1 LKGGNFLKE
10 ASSRSPGGATVLPS
24 PDRPPRLGRGN
35 PWVASILGID
45 GPRPARLALGAMP
58 QGEPLPRNGDWPRC
72 GASAAVF
79 RGEAVLL
86 IVRAKGALK
95 GLWSLPGGHIE
106 PGETA
111 RAAAQREVLEE
122 TGVEADIDA
131 LVDVHDVILRSA
143 EGALSAHYLIAVFC
157 GRWRRGE
164 PNAGSDAFLARFVP
178 LGDVEGLELTD
189 GAAPLIRRAWALVK
203 MSSS

>member
-1 LKGGNFLKE
+1 M
-10 ASSRSPGGATVLPS
+10 SQ
-24 PDRPPRLGRGN
+24 D
-35 PWVASILGID
+35 
-45 GPRPARLALGAMP
+45 
-58 QGEPLPRNGDWPRC
+58 EPLRRNGAWPRC
-72 GASAAVF
+72 GASAAIF

-122 TGVEADIDA
+122 TAVDADIDA
-131 LVDVHDVILRSA
+131 LVDVHDVILRNA

-164 PNAGSDAFLARFVP
+164 PNAGSDASLARFVP
-178 LGDVEGLELTD
+178 MGDVEGLPLTD
-189 GAAPLIRRAWALVK
+189 GAAALIRRAWAQ
-203 MSSS
+203 MRRPSS

>member
-1 LKGGNFLKE
+1 M
-10 ASSRSPGGATVLPS
+10 SQ
-24 PDRPPRLGRGN
+24 D
-35 PWVASILGID
+35 
-45 GPRPARLALGAMP
+45 
-58 QGEPLPRNGDWPRC
+58 EPLRRNGAWPRC
-72 GASAAVF
+72 GASAAIF

-122 TGVEADIDA
+122 TAVDADIDA
-131 LVDVHDVILRSA
+131 LVDVHDVILRNA

-164 PNAGSDAFLARFVP
+164 PNAGSDASLARFVP
-178 LGDVEGLELTD
+178 MGDVEGLPLTD
-189 GAAPLIRRAWALVK
+189 GAAALIHRAWAQLRLP
-203 MSSS
+203 SP

>member
-1 LKGGNFLKE
+1 M
-10 ASSRSPGGATVLPS
+10 SQ
-24 PDRPPRLGRGN
+24 D
-35 PWVASILGID
+35 
-45 GPRPARLALGAMP
+45 
-58 QGEPLPRNGDWPRC
+58 EPLRRNGAWPRC
-72 GASAAVF
+72 GASAAIF

-122 TGVEADIDA
+122 TAVDADIDA
-131 LVDVHDVILRSA
+131 LVDVHDVILRNA

-164 PNAGSDAFLARFVP
+164 PNAGSDASLARFVP
-178 LGDVEGLELTD
+178 LGDVEGLPLTD
-189 GAAPLIRRAWALVK
+189 GAAALIRRAWAQ
-203 MSSS
+203 MRRPSS

>member
-1 LKGGNFLKE
+1 M
-10 ASSRSPGGATVLPS
+10 SQ
-24 PDRPPRLGRGN
+24 D
-35 PWVASILGID
+35 
-45 GPRPARLALGAMP
+45 
-58 QGEPLPRNGDWPRC
+58 EPLRRNGAWPRC
-72 GASAAVF
+72 GASAAIF

-122 TGVEADIDA
+122 TAVDADIDA
-131 LVDVHDVILRSA
+131 LVDVHDVILRNA

-164 PNAGSDAFLARFVP
+164 PNAGSDASLARFVP
-178 LGDVEGLELTD
+178 LGDVEGLPLTD
-189 GAAPLIRRAWALVK
+189 GAAALIRRAWAQLRLP
-203 MSSS
+203 SP

>member
-1 LKGGNFLKE
+1 M
-10 ASSRSPGGATVLPS
+10 SQ
-24 PDRPPRLGRGN
+24 D
-35 PWVASILGID
+35 
-45 GPRPARLALGAMP
+45 
-58 QGEPLPRNGDWPRC
+58 EPLRRNGAWPRC
-72 GASAAVF
+72 GASAAIF

-122 TGVEADIDA
+122 TGVEVEIDA
-131 LVDVHDVILRSA
+131 LVDVHDVILRNA

-164 PNAGSDAFLARFVP
+164 PNASSDASVARFVP
-178 LGDVEGLELTD
+178 LGDVEGLALTD
-189 GAAPLIRRAWALVK
+189 GAAALIRRAWAQTWAQRGTP
-203 MSSS
+203 SS

>member
-1 LKGGNFLKE
+1 MSQ
-10 ASSRSPGGATVLPS
+10 A
-24 PDRPPRLGRGN
+24 
-35 PWVASILGID
+35 
-45 GPRPARLALGAMP
+45 
-58 QGEPLPRNGDWPRC
+58 EPLHRNTTWPRC

-111 RAAAQREVLEE
+111 RAAARREVLEE
-122 TGVEADIDA
+122 TGVVAGIDA
-131 LVDVHDVILRSA
+131 LVDVHDVILRDA

-157 GRWRRGE
+157 GRWQRGE
-164 PNAGSDAFLARFVP
+164 PNASSDACLARFVP
-178 LGDVEGLELTD
+178 LGDVARLDLTS
-189 GAAPLIRRAWALVK
+189 GAAALIHRAWAQVQ
-203 MSSS
+203 MPSS

>member
-1 LKGGNFLKE
+1 MNPS
-10 ASSRSPGGATVLPS
+10 AATV
-24 PDRPPRLGRGN
+24 
-35 PWVASILGID
+35 
-45 GPRPARLALGAMP
+45 
-58 QGEPLPRNGDWPRC
+58 PRC
-72 GASAAVF
+72 GASAAIF

-122 TGVEADIDA
+122 TAVDADIDA
-131 LVDVHDVILRSA
+131 LVDVHDVILRNG

-164 PNAGSDAFLARFVP
+164 PNAGSDASLARFVP
-178 LGDVEGLELTD
+178 MGDVEGLPLTD
-189 GAAPLIRRAWALVK
+189 GAAALIRRAWAQ
-203 MSSS
+203 MRRPSS

>member
-1 LKGGNFLKE
+1 M
-10 ASSRSPGGATVLPS
+10 SQ
-24 PDRPPRLGRGN
+24 D
-35 PWVASILGID
+35 
-45 GPRPARLALGAMP
+45 
-58 QGEPLPRNGDWPRC
+58 EPLRRNGAWPRC
-72 GASAAVF
+72 GASAAIF

-122 TGVEADIDA
+122 TAVDADIDA
-131 LVDVHDVILRSA
+131 LVDVHDVILRNGA
-143 EGALSAHYLIAVFC
+143 GALSAHYLIAVLC

-164 PNAGSDAFLARFVP
+164 PNAGSDASLARFVP
-178 LGDVEGLELTD
+178 MGDVEGLPLTD
-189 GAAPLIRRAWALVK
+189 GAAALIRRAWAQ
-203 MSSS
+203 MRRPSS

>member
-1 LKGGNFLKE
+1 MSADN
-10 ASSRSPGGATVLPS
+10 
-24 PDRPPRLGRGN
+24 
-35 PWVASILGID
+35 
-45 GPRPARLALGAMP
+45 
-58 QGEPLPRNGDWPRC
+58 QPLLRNAAWPRC

-122 TGVEADIDA
+122 TGVQADIDA
-131 LVDVHDVILRSA
+131 LVDVHDVILRAA
-143 EGALSAHYLIAVFC
+143 EGALRAHYVITVFC
-157 GRWRRGE
+157 GRWRSGE
-164 PNAGSDAFLARFVP
+164 PNASSDASLARFVP
-178 LGDVEGLELTD
+178 FGEVEGLQLTD
-189 GAAPLIRRAWALVK
+189 GAAPLIQRAWAQVQ
-203 MSSS
+203 MPRS

>member
-1 LKGGNFLKE
+1 M
-10 ASSRSPGGATVLPS
+10 SQ
-24 PDRPPRLGRGN
+24 D
-35 PWVASILGID
+35 
-45 GPRPARLALGAMP
+45 
-58 QGEPLPRNGDWPRC
+58 EPLRRNGAWPRC
-72 GASAAVF
+72 GASAAIF

-122 TGVEADIDA
+122 TAVDADIDA
-131 LVDVHDVILRSA
+131 LVDVHDVILRNG

-164 PNAGSDAFLARFVP
+164 PNAGSDASRARFVP
-178 LGDVEGLELTD
+178 LGDVEGLPLTD
-189 GAAPLIRRAWALVK
+189 GAAALIRRAWAQ
-203 MSSS
+203 MRRPSS

>member
-1 LKGGNFLKE
+1 M
-10 ASSRSPGGATVLPS
+10 SQ
-24 PDRPPRLGRGN
+24 D
-35 PWVASILGID
+35 
-45 GPRPARLALGAMP
+45 
-58 QGEPLPRNGDWPRC
+58 EPLRRNGAWPRC
-72 GASAAVF
+72 GASAAIF

-111 RAAAQREVLEE
+111 RAAARREVLEE
-122 TGVEADIDA
+122 TAVDADIDA
-131 LVDVHDVILRSA
+131 LVDVHDVILRNA

-164 PNAGSDAFLARFVP
+164 PNAGSDASLARFVP
-178 LGDVEGLELTD
+178 LGDVEGLPLTD
-189 GAAPLIRRAWALVK
+189 GAAALIHRAWAQLRLP
-203 MSSS
+203 SP

>member
-1 LKGGNFLKE
+1 MS
-10 ASSRSPGGATVLPS
+10 A
-24 PDRPPRLGRGN
+24 
-35 PWVASILGID
+35 
-45 GPRPARLALGAMP
+45 
-58 QGEPLPRNGDWPRC
+58 GEQTPRNNRIWPKC

-79 RGEAVLL
+79 RGGAVLL

-122 TGVEADIDA
+122 TGVEADIAA
-131 LVDVHDVILRSA
+131 LVDIHDVILRA
-143 EGALSAHYLIAVFC
+143 GGGALSAHYLIAVFC

-164 PNAGSDAFLARFVP
+164 PNAGSDASLARFVP
-178 LGDVEGLELTD
+178 LGDVAGLQLTD
-189 GAAPLIRRAWALVK
+189 GAVPLIHRAWAQLQ
-203 MSSS
+203 MPSS

>member
-1 LKGGNFLKE
+1 MSADE
-10 ASSRSPGGATVLPS
+10 H
-24 PDRPPRLGRGN
+24 
-35 PWVASILGID
+35 
-45 GPRPARLALGAMP
+45 P
-58 QGEPLPRNGDWPRC
+58 QPINAAWPRC
-72 GASAAVF
+72 GASAAIF

-122 TGVEADIDA
+122 TAVDADIDA
-131 LVDVHDVILRSA
+131 LVDVHDVILRNA

-157 GRWRRGE
+157 GRWRKGE
-164 PNAGSDAFLARFVP
+164 PNAGSDASLARFVP
-178 LGDVEGLELTD
+178 LGDVEGLQLTA
-189 GAAPLIRRAWALVK
+189 GAASLIRRAWAQVQTP
-203 MSSS
+203 SS